1 ATGGLREVEQAAAV
15 ESSGVGGCK
24 TQDSVGIIESTQQRS
39 CRGDFG
45 GGFRRAKKSHGCRR
59 FCAKKK
65 SEIEIG
71 LFLVRRRQISGFA
84 GPVELQAT
92 WAEKEKK
99 IKISVQRRGFP
110 TAQLQP
116 APSLSGGESTGGSG
130 FDCC

>member
-1 ATGGLREVEQAAAV
+1 NIIFAQKKISVRRFRSKRKEIFFSSKQAATGGLREVEQAAAV

-24 TQDSVGIIESTQQRS
+24 TQDSVGIVESTQQRS

-99 IKISVQRRGFP
+99 IKISV
-110 TAQLQP
+110 
-116 APSLSGGESTGGSG
+116 
-130 FDCC
+130 